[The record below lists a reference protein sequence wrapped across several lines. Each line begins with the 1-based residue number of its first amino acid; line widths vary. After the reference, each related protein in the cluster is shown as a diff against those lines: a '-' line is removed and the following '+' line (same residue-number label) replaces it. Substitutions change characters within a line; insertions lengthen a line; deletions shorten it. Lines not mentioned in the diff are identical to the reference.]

1 MSVHSFS
8 VIGVY
13 PVSGNSAQFA
23 SLRRKMV
30 LPFRASLPFPL
41 SPKSRT
47 PKVTLFSTSPVRSAD
62 SSYKFPSYSS
72 QRFTCS
78 ARGSP
83 SILISFMPSDNVTG
97 VVIHVSARASDR
109 IVSVP
114 CHAPSAS
121 GIPVPSSIPAPFAVP
136 EPSAI
141 PERSAVPDPS
151 SIPVPALSP
160 IPLTDRSAAT
170 VRVCCTGYT
179 RSDDKKTSFSVRS
192 LTYPRT
198 PFQLVCVSSVAA
210 EENTMASWGSPG

>member
-30 LPFRASLPFPL
+30 LPLRASLPFPL
-41 SPKSRT
+41 SPKSLT
-47 PKVTLFSTSPVRSAD
+47 PKVTLFSSSPVSSAD

-114 CHAPSAS
+114 CHTPSAS
-121 GIPVPSSIPAPFAVP
+121 GIPAPFAMPEPSSIPEQSAVP
-136 EPSAI
+136 E
-141 PERSAVPDPS
+141 PS

-210 EENTMASWGSPG
+210 EENTMASCGSPG